1 MSVESIK
8 QGIPQQYFHQQVA
21 AASNSKNDL
30 TSTKQDDISASKS
43 AASLNSRQVDQVILN
58 TDSPL
63 KNLDTARAIEQMHAR
78 LNELAKG
85 VRETNEALAA
95 TSKLLDQAQTPLS
108 MIIKNYPPFTADSKE
123 RQNLLMSY
131 ISIRKEIEQMTVPP
145 PPPPIYEKITYMW
158 DNLFSE
164 GRLKTGI
171 IPEINTMS
179 SDQSLKEAS
188 SAIATGN
195 ELIASVSTGI
205 TNALLMR

>member
-1 MSVESIK
+1 
-8 QGIPQQYFHQQVA
+8 
-21 AASNSKNDL
+21 
-30 TSTKQDDISASKS
+30 
-43 AASLNSRQVDQVILN
+43 
-58 TDSPL
+58 
-63 KNLDTARAIEQMHAR
+63 MHAR

-171 IPEINTMS
+171 IPEISIIS